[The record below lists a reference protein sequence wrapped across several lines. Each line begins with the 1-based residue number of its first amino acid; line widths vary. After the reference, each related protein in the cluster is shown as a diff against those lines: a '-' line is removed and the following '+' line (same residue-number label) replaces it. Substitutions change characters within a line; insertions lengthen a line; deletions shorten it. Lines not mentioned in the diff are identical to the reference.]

1 MVSKYPFELKVIS
14 YVLGVSYNT
23 FYKWYKLHLS
33 DFKKPET
40 QDKLH
45 QYDIKNTG
53 TSRQETILVPL
64 VKPEH
69 IGEQM
74 AIDEKHID
82 GQFYTILTNGKTGK
96 VAMMASTV
104 NSTEIGQCLNYF
116 GDKLKQVST
125 ITRDLSPTYEK
136 VATSHFS
143 NATQVADKYHIVQQ
157 AIESIQELR
166 IRHKQEALSI
176 QRKEEKEHRESY
188 KKYKQSGSIST
199 GNEKPR
205 KKYTP
210 KRLENGETRPEFLSR
225 CNYLLYKKSHQWT
238 ERQRKRAELLFKHY
252 PEIERAYE
260 YILAFRNW
268 YDPAINKSNFM
279 NKENQLWNWIY
290 DVETCKI
297 DELLNFRNTVENN
310 ADYILNYY
318 KKYATNAIAESTN
331 ARIQGY
337 IRDNKGTRDIDF
349 FHYRLG
355 LVL

>member
-1 MVSKYPFELKVIS
+1 
-14 YVLGVSYNT
+14 
-23 FYKWYKLHLS
+23 
-33 DFKKPET
+33 
-40 QDKLH
+40 
-45 QYDIKNTG
+45 
-53 TSRQETILVPL
+53 
-64 VKPEH
+64 
-69 IGEQM
+69 M
-74 AIDEKHID
+74 AIDEKHIN

-116 GDKLKQVST
+116 GDSLKKVNT

-136 VATSHFS
+136 VSTTHFS

-157 AIESIQELR
+157 AIDSVQELR
-166 IRHKQEALSI
+166 IRHKQEALSA
-176 QRKEEKEHRESY
+176 QRIEEKEHRQSY
-188 KKYKQSGSIST
+188 LKNKDNPCPEDK
-199 GNEKPR
+199 KPR
-205 KKYTP
+205 KKYIP
-210 KRLENGETRPEFLSR
+210 KRLENGETKPEFLSR

-238 ERQRKRAELLFKHY
+238 ERQRNRAKLLFTHY
-252 PEIERAYE
+252 PEIENAYE
-260 YILAFRNW
+260 YISEFRNW
-268 YDPAINKSNFM
+268 YDPAINKSTFM
-279 NKENQLWNWIY
+279 NKEKQLWTWIY

-318 KKYATNAIAESTN
+318 KRYATNAIAESTN

-337 IRDNKGTRDIDF
+337 IRDNKGTRDLDF

>member
-1 MVSKYPFELKVIS
+1 M
-14 YVLGVSYNT
+14 LGVSYDK
-23 FYKWYKLHLS
+23 FYKWYKHHLS
-33 DFKKPET
+33 DFKKHET
-40 QDKLH
+40 QEKLH

-53 TSRQETILVPL
+53 ASGQETILVPL
-64 VKPEH
+64 VKKEQ

-96 VAMMASTV
+96 VAMMASTI

-116 GDKLKQVST
+116 GDSLSQVST

-136 VATSHFS
+136 VASTHFS
-143 NATQVADKYHIVQQ
+143 NATQVADKYHIVQH
-157 AIESIQELR
+157 AIESVQELR
-166 IRHKQEALSI
+166 IRHKQEALST

-188 KKYKQSGSIST
+188 QKYKQSGSGLT
-199 GNEKPR
+199 DNEKPR
-205 KKYTP
+205 KKYIP
-210 KRLENGETRPEFLSR
+210 KRLENGETKPEFLSR

-238 ERQRKRAELLFKHY
+238 EKQSKRAQLLFKHY

-268 YDPAINKSNFM
+268 YDPAINNSSFM
-279 NKENQLWNWIY
+279 NKEKQLWTWIY

-297 DELLNFRNTVENN
+297 DEVLNFKNTVENN
-310 ADYILNYY
+310 AEYILNYY
-318 KKYATNAIAESTN
+318 KQYATNAIAESTN

>member
-1 MVSKYPFELKVIS
+1 MVTKYPFELKVIS
-14 YVLGVSYNT
+14 YVIGVSYDK
-23 FYKWYKLHLS
+23 FYKWYKYHLS

-40 QDKLH
+40 QEKLH

-53 TSRQETILVPL
+53 SSGQETILVPL

-104 NSTEIGQCLNYF
+104 NSIEIGQCLNYF
-116 GDKLKQVST
+116 GDSLKQVTT

-136 VATSHFS
+136 VSATHFS
-143 NATQVADKYHIVQQ
+143 NATQVADKFHIVQH
-157 AIESIQELR
+157 AIESVQELR
-166 IRHKQEALSI
+166 IRHKQEALTA
-176 QRKEEKEHRESY
+176 QRKEEKEHRQSY
-188 KKYKQSGSIST
+188 QTYKQSMKSGFNI
-199 GNEKPR
+199 EKAR
-205 KKYTP
+205 KKYVP
-210 KRLENGETRPEFLSR
+210 QRLENGETKPEFLAR

-238 ERQRKRAELLFKHY
+238 EKQRKRAALLFKHY
-252 PEIERAYE
+252 PEIEKAYE
-260 YILAFRNW
+260 YILEFRNW
-268 YDPAINKSNFM
+268 YDPAINSSSFM
-279 NKENQLWNWIY
+279 YKEKQLWTWIY
-290 DVETCKI
+290 EVENCKI
-297 DELLNFRNTVENN
+297 EEVLNFRNTVENN

-318 KKYATNAIAESTN
+318 KQYATNAIAESTN

-337 IRDNKGTRDIDF
+337 VRDNKGTRDIDF

>member
-1 MVSKYPFELKVIS
+1 M
-14 YVLGVSYNT
+14 
-23 FYKWYKLHLS
+23 
-33 DFKKPET
+33 
-40 QDKLH
+40 
-45 QYDIKNTG
+45 
-53 TSRQETILVPL
+53 
-64 VKPEH
+64 KPEH

-74 AIDEKHID
+74 AIDEKHIN

-116 GDKLKQVST
+116 GDSLKQVNT

-136 VATSHFS
+136 VSTTHFS

-157 AIESIQELR
+157 AIESVQELR
-166 IRHKQEALSI
+166 IRHKQEALSA
-176 QRKEEKEHRESY
+176 QRKEEKEHRQSY
-188 KKYKQSGSIST
+188 QKNKHNLCPKG
-199 GNEKPR
+199 EKLR
-205 KKYTP
+205 KKNIP
-210 KRLENGETRPEFLSR
+210 KRLENGETKPEFLSR

-238 ERQRKRAELLFKHY
+238 ERQRNRAKLLFTHY
-252 PEIERAYE
+252 PEIEKAYE
-260 YILAFRNW
+260 YILEFRNW

-279 NKENQLWNWIY
+279 NKEKQLWTWIY

-318 KKYATNAIAESTN
+318 KQYATNAIAESTN
-331 ARIQGY
+331 AKIQGY
-337 IRDNKGTRDIDF
+337 IRDNKGTRDLDF

>member
-1 MVSKYPFELKVIS
+1 M
-14 YVLGVSYNT
+14 GVPYDK
-23 FYKWYKLHLS
+23 FYKWYKHHLS

-40 QDKLH
+40 QKKLH
-45 QYDIKNTG
+45 QYDIKNSG
-53 TSRQETILVPL
+53 TSGQETILVPL

-104 NSTEIGQCLNYF
+104 DSTEIGQCLNYF
-116 GDKLKQVST
+116 GDHLKQVTT

-136 VATSHFS
+136 VSTTHFS
-143 NATQVADKYHIVQQ
+143 NAIQVADKFHIVKH
-157 AIESIQELR
+157 AIESVQELR
-166 IRHKQEALSI
+166 IRHKQEALTA
-176 QRKEEKEHRESY
+176 QRKEEKEHRQSY
-188 KKYKQSGSIST
+188 QIYKQYREQGHDI
-199 GNEKPR
+199 EKVR

-210 KRLENGETRPEFLSR
+210 QRLENGETKPELLSR
-225 CNYLLYKKSHQWT
+225 CNYLLYKKANQWT
-238 ERQRKRAELLFKHY
+238 EKQCKRANLLFKYY
-252 PEIERAYE
+252 PEIKIAYQ
-260 YILAFRNW
+260 YIMEFRKW
-268 YDPAINKSNFM
+268 YEPTLNKANFM
-279 NKENQLWNWIY
+279 YKENQLWNWIY
-290 DVETCKI
+290 TVETCKI
-297 DELLNFRNTVENN
+297 EELLNFRNSVENN

-318 KKYATNAIAESTN
+318 QQYATNAIAESTN
-331 ARIQGY
+331 AKIQGY

>member
-1 MVSKYPFELKVIS
+1 MVCKYPFELKVIS
-14 YVLGVSYNT
+14 YVLGVPYNK
-23 FYKWYKLHLS
+23 FYKWYKHHLS
-33 DFKKPET
+33 DFKTPET
-40 QDKLH
+40 QKKLH

-53 TSRQETILVPL
+53 TSGQETILVPL

-104 NSTEIGQCLNYF
+104 NGTEIGQCLNYF
-116 GDKLKQVST
+116 GEHLKQVTT

-136 VATSHFS
+136 VSTTHFP
-143 NATQVADKYHIVQQ
+143 NATQVADKYHIVQM
-157 AIESIQELR
+157 AIESTQELR
-166 IRHKQEALSI
+166 IRYKQEALTA
-176 QRKEEKEHRESY
+176 QRKEEKEHRQSY
-188 KKYKQSGSIST
+188 QTNKQSRESWADI
-199 GNEKPR
+199 EKVR

-210 KRLENGETRPEFLSR
+210 QRLENGETKPELLSR
-225 CNYLLYKKSHQWT
+225 CNYLLYKKAHQWT
-238 ERQRKRAELLFKHY
+238 EKQRKRANLLFKHY

-260 YILAFRNW
+260 YILEFRDW
-268 YDPAINKSNFM
+268 YEPTINKANFM
-279 NKENQLWNWIY
+279 YKEKQLWNWIY
-290 DVETCKI
+290 TVENCKI
-297 DELLNFRNTVENN
+297 EELLNFRSSVENN

-318 KKYATNAIAESTN
+318 LQYATNAIAESTN
-331 ARIQGY
+331 AKIQGY
-337 IRDNKGTRDIDF
+337 VRDNKGTRDIDF

>member
-1 MVSKYPFELKVIS
+1 MVCKCPFDLKVIS
-14 YVLGVSYNT
+14 YALGVSYDK

-40 QDKLH
+40 QEKLH

-53 TSRQETILVPL
+53 ASGKETILVPL

-74 AIDEKHID
+74 AIDEKHIN

-96 VAMMASTV
+96 IAMMASTV
-104 NSTEIGQCLNYF
+104 NSTEIGQCLTYF
-116 GDKLKQVST
+116 GENLQQIKT

-136 VATSHFS
+136 VATTHFG

-157 AIESIQELR
+157 AIESLQELR
-166 IRHKQEALSI
+166 IRHKQEALSA
-176 QRKEEKEHRESY
+176 QRKEEKEHRELY
-188 KKYKQSGSIST
+188 QKHKQANYNSND
-199 GNEKPR
+199 NEKL
-205 KKYTP
+205 KKRYTP

-238 ERQRKRAELLFKHY
+238 ERQSNRAKLLFKHY
-252 PEIERAYE
+252 PEIEKAYE
-260 YILAFRNW
+260 YILEFRNW
-268 YDPAINKSNFM
+268 YDPAINNCNFM
-279 NKENQLWNWIY
+279 YKEKQLWTWIY

-318 KKYATNAIAESTN
+318 KQYATNAIAERTN

-337 IRDNKGTRDIDF
+337 IRDNKGTRDLDF